1 MNLFELSYRS
11 TPKRE
16 VFMAIRGSG
25 KLKVEF
31 YSHLDEIKDLYFN
44 QGFVVFKILHQKV
57 IDKYNLT
64 LDYQAFCYYAR
75 RELKVKKKNSDLAL
89 SEKKDNEHNSS
100 STEEPHEP
108 IIASFSLNDSKPFNP
123 HTSPIDESRILR

>member
-1 MNLFELSYRS
+1 
-11 TPKRE
+11 
-16 VFMAIRGSG
+16 MAIRGSG
-25 KLKVEF
+25 HLKVEF
-31 YSHLDEIKDLYFN
+31 YSHLDDIKDLYFN
-44 QGFVVFKILHQKV
+44 HGIVVFKILHQKI

-75 RELKVKKKNSDLAL
+75 RELKAKNKSSDLAL
-89 SEKKDNEHNSS
+89 SKKKDNEHNNSS
-100 STEEPHEP
+100 KEEAHEP